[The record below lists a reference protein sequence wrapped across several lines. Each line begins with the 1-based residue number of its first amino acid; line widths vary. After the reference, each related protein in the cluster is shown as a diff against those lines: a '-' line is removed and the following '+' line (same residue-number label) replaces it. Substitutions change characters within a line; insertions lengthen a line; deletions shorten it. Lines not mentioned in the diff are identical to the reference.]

1 MKHFNYV
8 LCPLAIALMS
18 LAPAAAQ
25 QPGQLQSPASQQPV
39 TQQTSDSA
47 AGQIDSATRGTLFRA
62 SQLIGMGIQNN
73 AGKDVGNINDLV
85 LDASTG
91 KIHYA
96 AVTYGGFLGIGNKM
110 FAVPFEA
117 FKFQRDP
124 KDAERSVLVLN
135 VTEQQMEG
143 AEGFDEKNWPD
154 FANNNFTS
162 DLDRRYGVDR
172 QRLRDRSGRVDVDIN
187 RKGVDVDIDRSERN
201 K

>member
-1 MKHFNYV
+1 MKRFCFV
-8 LCPLAIALMS
+8 FCPLAIALTS
-18 LAPAAAQ
+18 LAHAAAQ
-25 QPGQLQSPASQQPV
+25 QPGQVQTPSSQQSASQQ
-39 TQQTSDSA
+39 TSNTA
-47 AGQIDSATRGTLFRA
+47 AGQIDSATRGPLFRA

-73 AGKDVGNINDLV
+73 AGKDVGAINDLV

-124 KDAERSVLVLN
+124 NNAQRSVLVLN
-135 VTEQQMEG
+135 VTEQQVEG
-143 AEGFDEKNWPD
+143 AEGFDEENWPD
-154 FANNNFTS
+154 FANPNFTS

-172 QRLRDRSGRVDVDIN
+172 QRFRDR
-187 RKGVDVDIDRSERN
+187 
-201 K
+201 